1 MSTQNF
7 NPNIVRSDQGG
18 SRNLFLDYEN
28 KLSNVTLVFVDDRHF
43 CAHKGSKIQN
53 QYFTTTHKTRK
64 VNTRQAIIDEIV
76 KRIYD
81 FVLLLLIFFH
91 SCAFDKNY

>member
-28 KLSNVTLVFVDDRHF
+28 KLSNVTLVFVDDKHF

-53 QYFTTTHKTRK
+53 QYEKYALSPKILVKKSQNIK
-64 VNTRQAIIDEIV
+64 VWFGYIN
-76 KRIYD
+76 
-81 FVLLLLIFFH
+81 
-91 SCAFDKNY
+91 FDTFWSISWDPI